1 MLYKLILFVKRNEE
15 ADLMLTLDQLN
26 DEFERVV
33 KEWKNDDDNNDG
45 KDDVN

>member
-45 KDDVN
+45 KDAVN